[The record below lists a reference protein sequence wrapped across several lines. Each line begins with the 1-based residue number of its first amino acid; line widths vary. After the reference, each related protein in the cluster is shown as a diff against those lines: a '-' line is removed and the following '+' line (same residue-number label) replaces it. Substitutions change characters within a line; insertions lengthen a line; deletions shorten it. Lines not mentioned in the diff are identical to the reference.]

1 MADVI
6 HIPMFPLGILP
17 LPGEMVPLHIFEPR
31 YKQLLH
37 DAETDDISFGI
48 YFSHEVNTDKI
59 GALMKL
65 ETVIK
70 RYPAGEADII
80 VRCQDVFSM
89 GLLLRVYKEKMYP
102 GADVRLWNVEKQIF
116 PDQSLLQPFHDYLKL
131 RNTKSHESHF
141 TLYDVA
147 TELSLEVSDRYKFLT
162 LSPEKREAFLLN
174 HVRFQTHVLQ
184 QEDKSK
190 DVFHLN

>member
-17 LPGEMVPLHIFEPR
+17 LPGELVPLHIFEPR

-37 DAETDDISFGI
+37 DAETEDIRFGI
-48 YFSHEVNTDKI
+48 YFSHEVNTEKI
-59 GALMKL
+59 GSLMKL

-70 RYPAGEADII
+70 RYTEGEADII
-80 VRCQDVFSM
+80 VKCQDVFSM
-89 GLLLRVYKEKMYP
+89 GLLLRTYKDKMYP
-102 GADVRLWNVEKQIF
+102 GADVRLWNVDDQIF
-116 PDQSLLQPFHDYLKL
+116 PDQPLLQPFQDYLKL
-131 RNTKSHESHF
+131 RNIKPHESHF

-147 TELSLEVSDRYKFLT
+147 AELSLDVSDRYKFLT
-162 LSPEKREAFLLN
+162 LSPDKREAFLMN

>member
-1 MADVI
+1 MSDVI

-17 LPGEMVPLHIFEPR
+17 LPGELVPLHIFEPR

-48 YFSHEVNTDKI
+48 YFSNEVNAEKI
-59 GALMKL
+59 GSLMKL

-70 RYPAGEADII
+70 KYQGGEADII
-80 VRCQDVFSM
+80 VKCQDTFSM
-89 GLLLRVYKEKMYP
+89 GMLLRVYKEKMYP
-102 GADVRLWNVEKQIF
+102 GGDVRLWKVDDQVF
-116 PDQSLLQPFHDYLKL
+116 PEQLLLEPFQDYLKL
-131 RNTKSHESHF
+131 RNIKPHESHF
-141 TLYDVA
+141 TIYDVA
-147 TELSLEVSDRYKFLT
+147 AELNLDVSERYKFLT
-162 LSPEKREAFLLN
+162 ISPEKREAFLMN

-190 DVFHLN
+190 DVYHLN

>member
-1 MADVI
+1 MSDAI
-6 HIPMFPLGILP
+6 HIPMFPLSILP
-17 LPGEMVPLHIFEPR
+17 LPGELVPLHIFEPR

-37 DAETDDISFGI
+37 DAEIDDIAFGI
-48 YFSHEVNTDKI
+48 YFSHEINTEKI

-70 RYPAGEADII
+70 RYAGGEADII
-80 VRCQDVFSM
+80 VKCQDIFSM
-89 GLLLRVYKEKMYP
+89 GLLLRTYKDKTYP
-102 GADVRLWNVEKQIF
+102 GADVRLWDVDNQIF
-116 PDQSLLQPFHDYLKL
+116 PDQPFLQPFQDYLKL
-131 RNTKSHESHF
+131 RNIKSHESHF

-147 TELSLEVSDRYKFLT
+147 AELNLDVIDRFKFLT
-162 LSPEKREAFLLN
+162 LNPEKRDAFLLN
-174 HVRFQTHVLQ
+174 HVRLQTHVLL

>member
-17 LPGEMVPLHIFEPR
+17 LPGELVPLHIFEPR

-48 YFSHEVNTDKI
+48 YFSNEVNAEKI
-59 GALMKL
+59 GSLMKL

-70 RYPAGEADII
+70 KYPGGEADII
-80 VRCQDVFSM
+80 VKCSDIFSM
-89 GLLLRVYKEKMYP
+89 GILLRVYKEKMYP
-102 GADVRLWNVEKQIF
+102 GADVRMWKVDDQIC
-116 PDQSLLQPFHDYLKL
+116 PDQHLLDPFQNYLKL
-131 RNTKSHESHF
+131 RNIKPNESHF

-147 TELSLEVSDRYKFLT
+147 AELSLDVSDRYKFLT
-162 LSPEKREAFLLN
+162 LSPEKREGFLMN

>member
-1 MADVI
+1 
-6 HIPMFPLGILP
+6 MFPLGILP
-17 LPGEMVPLHIFEPR
+17 LPGELVPLHIFEPR

-37 DAETDDISFGI
+37 DAETDDIRFGI
-48 YFSHEVNTDKI
+48 YFSHEINTEKI
-59 GALMKL
+59 GSLMKL
-65 ETVIK
+65 ETIIK

-80 VRCQDVFSM
+80 VKCQDVFSM
-89 GLLLRVYKEKMYP
+89 GLLLREYKDKMYP
-102 GADVRLWNVEKQIF
+102 GADVRLWNVDGQVF
-116 PDQSLLQPFHDYLKL
+116 PEQPLMEPFQDYLKL
-131 RNTKSHESHF
+131 RNIKPHESHF

-147 TELSLEVSDRYKFLT
+147 SELNLDVSDRYKFLT
-162 LSPEKREAFLLN
+162 LSPQKREAFLMN